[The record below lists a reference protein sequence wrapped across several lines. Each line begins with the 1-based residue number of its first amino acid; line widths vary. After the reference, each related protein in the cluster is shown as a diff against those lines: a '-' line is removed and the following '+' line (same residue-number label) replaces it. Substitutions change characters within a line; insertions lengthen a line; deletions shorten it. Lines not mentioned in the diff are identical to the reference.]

1 MNDVNKKY
9 LWKLIQLTGD
19 SLINKLPD
27 HPNHPNGRN
36 PYAHVALKVKNK
48 FGKSYKYLPDERV
61 NEVINYLNILKQTEG
76 NFNNSHYSHQIFD
89 KISIS

>member
-1 MNDVNKKY
+1 MNDDNKKY

-48 FGKSYKYLPDERV
+48 FGKSYKYLPDEKV
-61 NEVINYLNILKQTEG
+61 YEVINYLNILKQTEG
-76 NFNNSHYSHQIFD
+76 NFNNSH
-89 KISIS
+89 

>member
-1 MNDVNKKY
+1 MNDDNKKY
-9 LWKLIQLTGD
+9 LWKLIQLTGN

-48 FGKSYKYLPDERV
+48 FGKSYKYLPDEKV
-61 NEVINYLNILKQTEG
+61 NEVINYLNKLKQTEG
-76 NFNNSHYSHQIFD
+76 NFNNSH
-89 KISIS
+89 

>member
-1 MNDVNKKY
+1 MNEANKKY

-36 PYAHVALKVKNK
+36 PYAQVALKVKNN
-48 FGKSYKYLPDERV
+48 FGKRYKALPNDKV
-61 NEVINYLNILKQTEG
+61 TDVMTYLNFIKNTEG
-76 NFNNSHYSHQIFD
+76 N
-89 KISIS
+89 KK

>member
-1 MNDVNKKY
+1 MNDDNKKF

-48 FGKSYKYLPDERV
+48 FGKSYKYLPDEKV

-76 NFNNSHYSHQIFD
+76 NFNNSH
-89 KISIS
+89 

>member
-19 SLINKLPD
+19 SLNDRLPD

-36 PYAHVALKVKNK
+36 LYAHVGLKVKNR
-48 FGKSYKYLPDERV
+48 FGKSYKDLPDEKM
-61 NEVINYLNILKQTEG
+61 NEVISYLNILIRTEG
-76 NFNNSHYSHQIFD
+76 I
-89 KISIS
+89 

>member
-1 MNDVNKKY
+1 MNQDNKKY

-48 FGKSYKYLPDERV
+48 FGKSYKYLPDEKV
-61 NEVINYLNILKQTEG
+61 NEVVNYLNILEQTEG
-76 NFNNSHYSHQIFD
+76 NFNNSH
-89 KISIS
+89 

>member
-1 MNDVNKKY
+1 MNEANKKY

-36 PYAHVALKVKNK
+36 PYAHVALKVKNN
-48 FGKSYKYLPDERV
+48 FGESYKDLPDDKV
-61 NEVINYLNILKQTEG
+61 NEIMTYLNFIKNTEG
-76 NFNNSHYSHQIFD
+76 KKN
-89 KISIS
+89 

>member
-1 MNDVNKKY
+1 MNQDNKKY

-36 PYAHVALKVKNK
+36 PYAHVAICVKSK
-48 FGKSYKYLPDERV
+48 FNASYKDIPDEQFD
-61 NEVINYLNILKQTEG
+61 EVIKYIEFLKE
-76 NFNNSHYSHQIFD
+76 NPS
-89 KISIS
+89 

>member
-1 MNDVNKKY
+1 MNADNKKY

-27 HPNHPNGRN
+27 HPNHPNARN

-48 FGKSYKYLPDERV
+48 FGKSYTDLPDEKV
-61 NEVINYLNILKQTEG
+61 HEVINYLNILKQTKG
-76 NFNNSHYSHQIFD
+76 NSKNLH
-89 KISIS
+89 

>member
-1 MNDVNKKY
+1 MNEVNKKY

-36 PYAHVALKVKNK
+36 PYAHVALKVKTK
-48 FGKSYKYLPDERV
+48 FGKSYKDLPDEKI
-61 NEVINYLNILKQTEG
+61 NEIINFLNFIKKTDGKENQIL
-76 NFNNSHYSHQIFD
+76 
-89 KISIS
+89 